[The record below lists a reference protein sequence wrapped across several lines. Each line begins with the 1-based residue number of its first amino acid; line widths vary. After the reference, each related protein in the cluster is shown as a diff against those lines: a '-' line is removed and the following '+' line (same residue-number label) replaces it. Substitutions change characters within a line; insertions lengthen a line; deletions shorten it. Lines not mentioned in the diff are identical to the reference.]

1 MVYIYTLKLN
11 RGKYYVGKTSN
22 PHFRIESHFN
32 SDGSRW
38 TKIYKPLKLL
48 ELIQGDDY
56 DEDKYTKMYMDK
68 YGIDNVRG
76 GSYTSVNL
84 DDETKSQLLKIS
96 NSTNNRCFKPLKI

>member
-56 DEDKYTKMYMDK
+56 DEDKYTKNV
-68 YGIDNVRG
+68 YG
-76 GSYTSVNL
+76 
-84 DDETKSQLLKIS
+84 
-96 NSTNNRCFKPLKI
+96 

>member
-1 MVYIYTLKLN
+1 
-11 RGKYYVGKTSN
+11 
-22 PHFRIESHFN
+22 
-32 SDGSRW
+32 
-38 TKIYKPLKLL
+38 
-48 ELIQGDDY
+48 
-56 DEDKYTKMYMDK
+56 MYMDK